1 MRSIFR
7 NPVSYSIYFACS
19 FLIVIGFG
27 EAPLVVLQ
35 HLLLPYTLDISR
47 GVGETGATMFRAI
60 VFLAQ
65 SLVILFVLLVSNSE
79 ASGKRITLSVVGILL
94 VFVYFL
100 VVTFGYVVPRLH

>member
-1 MRSIFR
+1 MRSVFR

-19 FLIVIGFG
+19 FLIVISFG

-35 HLLLPYTLDISR
+35 HIFLPYTLDIYR
-47 GVGETGATMFRAI
+47 GVGETGATIFRAI

-79 ASGKRITLSVVGILL
+79 APGKRIILSVFGILF
-94 VFVYFL
+94 VFVYFMI
-100 VVTFGYVVPRLH
+100 VTFGYVVPRLH